1 MDILLLLLL
10 YKPKNSKTN
19 SDCQNGRNTE
29 KRKTM
34 EKVSNDSAEG
44 LKTMGMRNWHTVARY
59 QKEWRR
65 ATMLANVNNR
75 L

>member
-1 MDILLLLLL
+1 M
-10 YKPKNSKTN
+10 
-19 SDCQNGRNTE
+19 E

-34 EKVSNDSAEG
+34 EKVGNESAEN
-44 LKTMGMRNWHTVARY
+44 LKTIGINWHTVARY

-65 ATMLANVNNR
+65 ATMLANVHNR

>member
-1 MDILLLLLL
+1 MEAQ
-10 YKPKNSKTN
+10 PRNSTTN
-19 SDCQNGRNTE
+19 SDCKNGRNME

-34 EKVSNDSAEG
+34 EKMGNESAEN
-44 LKTMGMRNWHTVARY
+44 LKTKGINWHTLARY

-65 ATMLANVNNR
+65 ATVLANVHNR